1 MAKFNDLVKT
11 DPELAAGILQDALVH
26 MVNTYIPKIYVTREE
41 LKVLLPIIF
50 SGSAMDPSETNGL
63 PTGGEEE
70 GGPKEG
76 GNPDEPGTDGSG
88 GEETGGTDEDVES

>member
-50 SGSAMDPSETNGL
+50 SGSAKDPSETNGL

-70 GGPKEG
+70 GGPEED
-76 GNPDEPGTDGSG
+76 NPDEPGTDGSG